1 MSVTPPLSRLRTSL
15 ASFRFRLSLFFVALV
30 IVPMIAVALVLFRL
44 ISDSENG
51 KADARVSA
59 ARTLA
64 GNIYSQDARSA
75 DSTLTHIGRDPRL
88 VRGLDRNHLGVVRHR
103 ARELA
108 SSHGARRLLLLR
120 GNRVLVDV
128 GSRDAIAPAARDL
141 ILGHRSLGQLQVALD
156 TASTYAAKVKQLTGV
171 DIAVVSDGRVIGTTV
186 SGLPSRALPQ
196 VGNLDV
202 GSRHFRVASFAATGF
217 RGMPVKVSVL
227 SDRQGTSSA
236 VATSRLLAG
245 GILVAF
251 FVIAFTCAVL
261 VSRSLQGQIASF
273 LNAARRLGGGDFSA
287 PVPVSGR
294 DEFAA
299 LGDEFNKMSAQL
311 EARLHELREQRAR
324 LESALQRIG
333 EAFASNLDRD
343 GLLEVVLRAA
353 VDGVGAE
360 GGRAS
365 ARLSPGEPLQERAR
379 VGQVSAFSDLLS
391 RVEADVLQSHRPRE
405 SGGDSG
411 WALGYP
417 LQPPEGVRVDGDA
430 GDGLHTPAATG
441 GPATSG
447 DGTRGYGAGGDGARA
462 PLIVGGAP
470 VLGLI
475 SVARSDRAFTPPE
488 VELFGYLAGQAA
500 VSMENVSLHET
511 VQRQA
516 VTDELTGL
524 YNHRRFQEALA
535 SELERSKRFEQD
547 MSLVMLDI
555 DNFKSIND
563 TYGHQQG
570 DLVLREVARILR
582 ENSRE
587 IDAPARYGGEELAV
601 VLPQTDQNGAFNL
614 AERVRAGI
622 EELRLPLLDG
632 GGTMSVTASLGV
644 ASLAG
649 SAADADELVAAA
661 DAALYRAKRG
671 GKNQTIRAQ

>member
-1 MSVTPPLSRLRTSL
+1 
-15 ASFRFRLSLFFVALV
+15 
-30 IVPMIAVALVLFRL
+30 
-44 ISDSENG
+44 
-51 KADARVSA
+51 
-59 ARTLA
+59 
-64 GNIYSQDARSA
+64 
-75 DSTLTHIGRDPRL
+75 
-88 VRGLDRNHLGVVRHR
+88 
-103 ARELA
+103 
-108 SSHGARRLLLLR
+108 
-120 GNRVLVDV
+120 
-128 GSRDAIAPAARDL
+128 
-141 ILGHRSLGQLQVALD
+141 
-156 TASTYAAKVKQLTGV
+156 
-171 DIAVVSDGRVIGTTV
+171 
-186 SGLPSRALPQ
+186 
-196 VGNLDV
+196 VGNLSV
-202 GSRHFRVASFAATGF
+202 ANRQFRVASFAATGF
-217 RGMPVKVSVL
+217 RGAPLQISVL
-227 SDRQGTSSA
+227 ADRQPTSSA
-236 VATSRLLAG
+236 VASSRLLAG

-273 LNAARRLGGGDFSA
+273 LAAARRLGGGDFSA
-287 PVPVSGR
+287 QVPVAGK

-299 LGDEFNKMSAQL
+299 LGQEFNKMSAQL
-311 EARLHELREQRAR
+311 EARLVELRDQRAR

-365 ARLSPGEPLQERAR
+365 ARVSPDGPLEERAR
-379 VGQVSAFSDLLS
+379 VGHVSAFSELLGQ
-391 RVEADVLQSHRPRE
+391 VERDVLDRRAPRE
-405 SGGDSG
+405 AAGDSA
-411 WALGYP
+411 WALGHP
-417 LQPPEGVRVDGDA
+417 LLDDGVS
-430 GDGLHTPAATG
+430 GDGLRGPDAAG
-441 GPATSG
+441 
-447 DGTRGYGAGGDGARA
+447 
-462 PLIVGGAP
+462 P

-475 SVARSDRAFTPPE
+475 SVARSDRAFTAPE
-488 VELFGYLAGQAA
+488 IELFGYLAGQAG
-500 VSMENVSLHET
+500 VSIENVSLHET

-622 EELRLPLLDG
+622 EDLKLPVLEG
-632 GGTMSVTASLGV
+632 NGTMSVTASLGV
-644 ASLAG
+644 ASLAR
-649 SAADADELVAAA
+649 AAGDAGELVAAA
-661 DAALYRAKRG
+661 DAALYEAKRG
-671 GKNQTIRAQ
+671 GKNKTVRAQ